1 MFISLFNTLKAT
13 GIPVSLRELLDLIA
27 AVDKRLAFAN
37 MNEFYFLSRA
47 ILVKDEKHYDK
58 FDRAFDIYF
67 KGIESLDDIL
77 EMLIPDEWLKAEFEK
92 HLTEEELKEIQSLG
106 GLEKLL
112 EEFKKKLE
120 EQEERHEGGS
130 KQIGTGGTSPFGNSG
145 ENPEGIRVGG
155 EGGKGKAAKVWEA
168 RDFKNLD
175 DDVELGTRNMK
186 VALRR
191 LRKLIRD
198 SANEEFDLDNTISS
212 TAKKAGLLDVKFR
225 PEKRNAVK
233 VLVLFDVG
241 GSMDPHIRVCE
252 ELFSAARTEFKNMEN
267 FYFHNCLYEYVWKDN
282 RRRHAERLNT
292 WDILHKYS
300 SDYKIIFVGD
310 ASMSPYEITY
320 SGGSV
325 EHCNEEPGGLWFD
338 RISDIYSNVIWL
350 NPVEEKHWEF
360 TPSTQII
367 NQILSGR
374 MFPLTLDGIDNAM
387 RELSMKK

>member
-13 GIPVSLRELLDLIA
+13 GVPVSLRELLDLIG
-27 AVDKRLAFAN
+27 AVDKGLAFAN
-37 MNEFYFLSRA
+37 MDEFYYLSRA

-92 HLTEEELKEIQSLG
+92 HLTEEELKEIKSLG

-112 EEFKKKLE
+112 AEYKKKLE
-120 EQEERHEGGS
+120 EQDERHEGGS
-130 KQIGTGGTSPFGNSG
+130 KYIGTGGTSPFGNSG

-198 SANEEFDLDNTISS
+198 SADEEFDLDNTISS

-233 VLVLFDVG
+233 VIVLFDVG
-241 GSMDPHIRVCE
+241 GSMDPHIKICE
-252 ELFSAARTEFKNMEN
+252 ELFSAAKTEFKNLEY
-267 FYFHNCLYEYVWKDN
+267 FYFHNFIYETVWKDN
-282 RRRHAERLNT
+282 RRRQNERIYT
-292 WDILHKYS
+292 EDIIHKYS
-300 SDYKIIFVGD
+300 ADYKIIFVGD
-310 ASMSPYEITY
+310 ATMAPYEITNP
-320 SGGSV
+320 GGSI
-325 EHCNEEPGGLWFD
+325 EHWNEEAGALWMK
-338 RISDIYSNVIWL
+338 RMVGIYDKLVWL
-350 NPVEEKHWEF
+350 NPVPEEHWEYSASVEL
-360 TPSTQII
+360 TRSLVED
-367 NQILSGR
+367 N
-374 MFPLTLDGIDNAM
+374 MFPLTIRGLEESM
-387 RELSMKK
+387 SYLSK

>member
-13 GIPVSLRELLDLIA
+13 GVPVSLRELLDLIG
-27 AVDKRLAFAN
+27 AVDKGLAFAN
-37 MNEFYFLSRA
+37 MDEFYYLSRA

-92 HLTEEELKEIQSLG
+92 HLTEEELKEIKSLG

-112 EEFKKKLE
+112 AEFKKKLE
-120 EQEERHEGGS
+120 EQDERHEGGS
-130 KQIGTGGTSPFGNSG
+130 KYIGTGGTSPFGNSG

-198 SANEEFDLDNTISS
+198 SADEEFDLDNTISS

-233 VLVLFDVG
+233 VIVLFDVG
-241 GSMDPHIRVCE
+241 GSMDPHIKICE
-252 ELFSAARTEFKNMEN
+252 ELFSAAKTEFKNLEY
-267 FYFHNCLYEYVWKDN
+267 FYFHNFIYETVWKDN
-282 RRRHAERLNT
+282 RRRQNERIYT
-292 WDILHKYS
+292 EDIIHKYS
-300 SDYKIIFVGD
+300 ADYKIIFVGD
-310 ASMSPYEITY
+310 ATMAPYEITNP
-320 SGGSV
+320 GGSI
-325 EHCNEEPGGLWFD
+325 EHWNEEAGALWMK
-338 RISDIYSNVIWL
+338 RMVGIYDKLVWL
-350 NPVEEKHWEF
+350 NPVPEEHWEYSASVEL
-360 TPSTQII
+360 TRSLVED
-367 NQILSGR
+367 N
-374 MFPLTLDGIDNAM
+374 MFPLTIRGL
-387 RELSMKK
+387 EESLSYLSK